1 MGTTTGSGGRGPTT
15 RVELS
20 LKHSVALTDVVT
32 LSQQFN
38 GIHEEYKDQIVCLTT
53 YKNKKL
59 VFLTQ
64 TKEEATL
71 LMNGLSLLLEHETAR
86 LKARGGIGRKLPTP
100 QSAISAAPTAT
111 TSAMSSNH
119 AKSPGRNNK
128 NKRGSVKEVGYYS
141 SSDDEEDYDELEEPS
156 HVHESLPAGW
166 QSWGRIPGRSYLKK
180 QAALNS
186 DETTPK
192 YVHGQLLVRDI
203 AKSVHLP
210 LSLPLCRVL
219 LLDSSSPVITQWE
232 QDGGDCDFEK
242 TSWTFPP
249 ATPREMDQYQSE
261 HQLIASGSM
270 IGAHRTISYARQRGG
285 AISRLTETHI
295 VDSDDSEKLAFSIS
309 ERMPR
314 RGFSVK
320 VKVVIRAYNNEC
332 DATVLAEL
340 RPVGKNMSNP
350 TAVHKAFLL
359 VLEELTIRYGPE
371 GAGLLEKLL
380 SVVANLPQ
388 DAMPRT
394 PESLFA
400 IQKQDQQ
407 LREQPQQQYSEEK
420 KESDGVVKLED
431 MLKNTDSSR
440 VLNTMDSSG
449 TSSMNEKRPT
459 ELKKGSTKSTMSRKP
474 AVVHEPM
481 ETSANAPVMIEVK
494 PLPKIRLSLM
504 PSPREEDED
513 KEAEAKKKKK
523 QKKKKDK
530 QTKSWS
536 KKRKEKKFNL

>member
-1 MGTTTGSGGRGPTT
+1 LYGGVANGSGNGPTT

-20 LKHSVALTDVVT
+20 QKHSVALTDVAT
-32 LSQQFN
+32 LSQQVE
-38 GIHEEYKDQIVCLTT
+38 GITKEYKDQVVCLTT
-53 YKNKKL
+53 NKNKKL

-64 TKEEATL
+64 SAEQATL
-71 LMNGLSLLLEHETAR
+71 LINGLSLLLEHETAR
-86 LKARGGIGRKLPTP
+86 LKVRGGNGRTLPSST
-100 QSAISAAPTAT
+100 SHSAAGTPR
-111 TSAMSSNH
+111 SPSR
-119 AKSPGRNNK
+119 KS
-128 NKRGSVKEVGYYS
+128 KRASKSLHHSMQDGFS
-141 SSDDEEDYDELEEPS
+141 SSEDEEEYDEEDDAEQSGTTPLHEL
-156 HVHESLPAGW
+156 LPAGW
-166 QSWGRIPGRSYLKK
+166 KSWGRIPGRSYLKK

-186 DETTPK
+186 DEACPK

-203 AKSVHLP
+203 AKSAHLP
-210 LSLPLCRVL
+210 LPLPLCRVL

-232 QDGGDCDFEK
+232 QGGGDADFEK
-242 TSWTFPP
+242 TPWTFPP
-249 ATPREMDQYQSE
+249 ATPREKDQYQSE

-270 IGAHRTISYARQRGG
+270 IGAHRTISYARQRNGQ
-285 AISRLTETHI
+285 AAARLTETLI
-295 VDSDDSEKLAFSIS
+295 VDSDDSEKLAFSVN

-320 VKVVIRAYNNEC
+320 VKVVIRSYNNEC

-350 TAVHKAFLL
+350 TAVHKAFLV
-359 VLEELTIRYGPE
+359 VLEELGNRYGTA
-371 GAGLLEKLL
+371 GAGLLAKFL
-380 SVVANLPQ
+380 SVVANLPK

-394 PESLFA
+394 PESSFA
-400 IQKQDQQ
+400 NQKELQ
-407 LREQPQQQYSEEK
+407 LRQQQQQQQYTEEK

-440 VLNTMDSSG
+440 VLNTIDSSG

-459 ELKKGSTKSTMSRKP
+459 ELKKGSTKKPALSRKP
-474 AVVHEPM
+474 AVIDEPM
-481 ETSANAPVMIEVK
+481 ETSANAHVMIEVK

-523 QKKKKDK
+523 QKKKEK
-530 QTKSWS
+530 QSKSWS
-536 KKRKEKKFNL
+536 KKRKEKKTKL